1 MVGLIDGNNFFV
13 SCERVFNRRLVGRPV
28 AVLSNNDGCCVSR
41 SNEFKALGI
50 AMGTPYYQ
58 LKNREKAGELDFCS
72 SNYELYGDMSRRIIS
87 ILREEALDVEQYS
100 IDEAFITPPSL
111 EALGNGE
118 LVTGNG
124 DEDFASTHSPFPV
137 SHSPFPV
144 SHSPFPVSHSP
155 FPVSHSPFPVPR
167 SPYLAYGRRLR
178 SKILRWVGIPCGVG
192 FAPTKTLAKIANHI
206 GKKQPG
212 GVFLLPDDPTEILAS
227 LPAGE
232 VWGVGYRLSAKL
244 RAERIFSAKDLRDA
258 SDDVIRSVGGVV
270 LLRTAT
276 ELRGKPCNEERDYDA
291 DPDSVSCSRSFGEPV
306 TTLDGISES
315 LASFTAQAATKLRR
329 HSMLAAGCNIY
340 AQIFRSGGGGDCIER
355 TVMFPELTDATNAML
370 DAIRPEVPALFLPGT
385 RYRKTGVVF
394 FGLEKAN
401 APRQLDLFSTDLR
414 SPFPVPRSPSPLY
427 KAIDAINAR
436 YGKGKVFSASEGI
449 GERSWKMKRSKL
461 SKRASTRWDELL
473 VVR

>member
-1 MVGLIDGNNFFV
+1 MIGLVDGNNFFV
-13 SCERVFNRRLVGRPV
+13 SCERVFNRHLVGRPV

-50 AMGTPYYQ
+50 PMGTPYYR
-58 LKNREKAGELDFCS
+58 LKDREKSGELVFCS

-87 ILREEALDVEQYS
+87 ILREESLDVEQYS

-111 EALGNGE
+111 EALGNGK
-118 LVTGNG
+118 LGTGNG
-124 DEDFASTHSPFPV
+124 DEDFPFPITHSPA
-137 SHSPFPV
+137 
-144 SHSPFPVSHSP
+144 
-155 FPVSHSPFPVPR
+155 SHSPFPVPH

-212 GVFLLPDDPTEILAS
+212 GVYVLPVDPSDILAS
-227 LPAGE
+227 LPADE
-232 VWGVGYRLSAKL
+232 VWGVGRRLAPKL
-244 RAERIFSAKDLRDA
+244 RAERIFTAKDLRDA
-258 SDDVIRSVGGVV
+258 PDDVIRSVGGVV

-276 ELRGKPCNEERDYDA
+276 ELRGKPCNDDKDYDA

-315 LASFTAQAATKLRR
+315 LASFTAQAATKLRK

-340 AQIFRSGGGGDCIER
+340 AQIFRSGGISPERSEPRQRSLEGCGDCIVR
-355 TVMFPELTDATNAML
+355 TVMFPEPTDATNAML

-394 FGLEKAN
+394 FGLEKVGTAK
-401 APRQLDLFSTDLR
+401 QMDLFS
-414 SPFPVPRSPSPLY
+414 PPVESKASPLY
-427 KAIDAINAR
+427 KTIDSLNAR
-436 YGKGKVFSASEGI
+436 FGKGKVFSAAEGI
-449 GERSWKMKRSKL
+449 GNRSWKMKRSKL

-473 VVR
+473 TVR